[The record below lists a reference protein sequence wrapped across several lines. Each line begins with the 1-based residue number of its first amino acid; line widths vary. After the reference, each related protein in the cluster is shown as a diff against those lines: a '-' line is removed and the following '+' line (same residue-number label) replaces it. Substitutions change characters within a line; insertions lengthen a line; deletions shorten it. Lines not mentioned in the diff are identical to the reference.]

1 MTENYHRKK
10 FEEIVDVKMKNPQCR
25 IWTKLEMQKIIN
37 MLGYGPKTKRD
48 ERTVQNFHLI
58 EASNVKELRYI
69 DPYSKVTTNR
79 SLIVVPFENLF
90 EKIHW
95 CWEQIGYGGWKS
107 LHSKIREQGYF
118 INIELVKIFLSQSP
132 AHQARIMKKSQ
143 KSLVTNPI
151 LSNEFGARGQ
161 VDLIDMR
168 TNPNGEYNWILNYQ
182 DILLNG

>member
-1 MTENYHRKK
+1 MTENYHRRK
-10 FEEIVDVKMKNPQCR
+10 FEEIADVKMKNPQCR
-25 IWTKLEMQKIIN
+25 VWTKLEMAKIIDI
-37 MLGYGPKTKRD
+37 LDYGPKTKRD
-48 ERTVQNFHLI
+48 ERTVQNFHLL

-69 DPYSKVTTNR
+69 DPYSKGTTTR
-79 SLIVVPFENLF
+79 SLIVVPFENLYD
-90 EKIHW
+90 KIHW
-95 CWEQIGYGGWKS
+95 CWEQIGYGGWKA

-132 AHQARIMKKSQ
+132 AHQSRIMKKSQ

-168 TNPNGEYNWILNYQ
+168 TNPDGEYNWILNYQ
-182 DILLNG
+182 DH